1 MHDQAADEDARAVA
15 RVLAGDREA
24 FAAIVA
30 RHARRVHDL
39 ARRMLRDAGD
49 AEDVVQQ
56 AFLNAYRALE
66 GFDARRPF
74 RHWLLRIASNLCR
87 NRLESRAREPRARER
102 AALARW
108 RWVLTVPIGSSV
120 MAAISS
126 SARPCT

>member
-74 RHWLLRIASNLCR
+74 RH
-87 NRLESRAREPRARER
+87 
-102 AALARW
+102 
-108 RWVLTVPIGSSV
+108 
-120 MAAISS
+120 
-126 SARPCT
+126 